1 MNPLRKMFGVASD
14 VARLA
19 PLFALASA
27 VACQSDGSR
36 GSEPGAAAGA
46 TSSSTA
52 AGAAGPGSANGQQG
66 RGGAT
71 AEGVP
76 NLARAGSNGAGAAS
90 AEGEPPFGLP
100 TPRISTRLADG
111 WRFLRADAP
120 DAQAPGFDDSGADW
134 QNVNVPHTY
143 NALDGQDGGSNY
155 YQGVAWYRRHL
166 TAPPADAGARMYLE
180 FDAAN
185 SIADVYLN
193 GVYLGQHR
201 GGFARFRFD
210 ATSAWVSGDNVLAVK
225 VDNALAPD
233 IAPLSADFT
242 FFGGLYRDVKLVS
255 VAPLHVDLDDH
266 GASGVYLRTT
276 DVTAE
281 SAQLTARVRVTNA
294 EAAESGAE
302 LTLSVLDASGLAVAT
317 FTQTLAVPAGQ
328 TIDVELGGALT
339 NPHLWDGRADPY
351 LYTASVEL
359 RRDAGLLDAVVQPF
373 GVRSFGL
380 DPDTGFSLNGHYLD
394 LHGVNRHQDRLDLGW
409 AISNAEHDEDMA
421 LIHEIGASAVRLA
434 HYQQAQYF
442 YDLCDQEGLVVWAE
456 IPLVNAITDSDAF
469 RENAQAQLRELILQS
484 YNHPSIVFWGIGN
497 EQRTDDAPTNALLG
511 DLASL
516 VESEDPSRISVYAHC
531 CGSDTAGVTRHSEA
545 IGYNYYYGWYM
556 GTYDQVGPWADAAHA
571 ASPTTS
577 LALSEYGA
585 GAALSQHQEPAVQ
598 PAAAGLFHPEE
609 YQAVLHEAYWQQLA
623 ARPYIWGKFVWNMF
637 DFAIDSRNE
646 GDTPGR
652 NDKGLVSY
660 DRQVKKD
667 AFFLYKANWSSDP
680 FVHITSRRFN
690 PRTTPTVDVKVYSNL
705 ESVTL
710 TVNGTPL
717 PAQSAADHIFR
728 WSAVPLELGQN
739 EVTAQASTGT
749 TSASDTLVWTRE

>member
-1 MNPLRKMFGVASD
+1 MNALRKHTSVPAEAARW
-14 VARLA
+14 ARLC
-19 PLFALASA
+19 ALASA
-27 VACQSDGSR
+27 VAC
-36 GSEPGAAAGA
+36 
-46 TSSSTA
+46 
-52 AGAAGPGSANGQQG
+52 
-66 RGGAT
+66 GG
-71 AEGVP
+71 G
-76 NLARAGSNGAGAAS
+76 GSNGAGVAG
-90 AEGEPPFGLP
+90 AEGQPPLDLP
-100 TPRISTRLADG
+100 TPRISMRLADG
-111 WRFLRADAP
+111 WRFLRADVL
-120 DAQAPGFDDSGADW
+120 DAQAPSFDDSTADW
-134 QNVNVPHTY
+134 QSVDVPHTY

-166 TAPPADAGARMYLE
+166 AAPTSDAGARMYLE

-185 SIADVYLN
+185 SVADVYLN

-210 ATSAWVSGDNVLAVK
+210 ATHAWVSGDNVLAVK

-233 IAPLSADFT
+233 VAPLSADFT
-242 FFGGLYRDVKLVS
+242 FFGGLYRDVKLVA

-281 SAQLTARVRVTNA
+281 SAQLSARVRVTNA
-294 EAAESGAE
+294 EAADSGGE
-302 LTLSVLDASGLAVAT
+302 LALSVLDASRNIVAT
-317 FTQTLAVPAGQ
+317 FTRSLTLPAGQ
-328 TIDVELGGALT
+328 TIELELGGVLP

-359 RRDAGLLDAVVQPF
+359 RRDARLLDAVAQPF
-373 GVRSFGL
+373 GVRSFDL
-380 DPDTGFSLNGHYLD
+380 DANAGFSLNGHYLD

-409 AISNAEHDEDMA
+409 AVGNAQHAEDMS
-421 LIHEIGASAVRLA
+421 LIHEIGATAVRLA
-434 HYQQAQYF
+434 HYQHAQYF
-442 YDLCDQEGLVVWAE
+442 YDLCDSEGLVVWAE
-456 IPLVNAITDSDAF
+456 IPLVNSITDSDAF
-469 RENAQAQLRELILQS
+469 RENAKAQLRELILQS

-497 EQRTDDAPTNALLG
+497 EQRTDDAPSNALLG
-511 DLASL
+511 DLAAL

-531 CGSDTAGVTRHSEA
+531 CGSDTSGLTRHAEA

-571 ASPTTS
+571 ASPMAR

-598 PAAAGLFHPEE
+598 PPAAGLFHPEE
-609 YQAVLHEAYWQQLA
+609 YQALLHEAYWQQLA

-667 AFFLYKANWSSDP
+667 AFFFYKANWSSEP
-680 FVHITSRRFN
+680 FVHVTSRRFN
-690 PRTTPTVDVKVYSNL
+690 PRNTPTVDVKAYSNL
-705 ESVTL
+705 ESVSL
-710 TVNGTPL
+710 TVNGAAL
-717 PAQSAADHIFR
+717 PARTAADHIFR
-728 WSAVPLELGQN
+728 WTAVPLQLGQN
-739 EVTAQASTGT
+739 EVTAQGSTGS
-749 TSASDTLVWTRE
+749 TSASDTIVWTRE